1 MTLIYKKKHLGPFF
15 NDFDFL
21 NKNGNF
27 KVMLAKNKWIGGDD
41 VSVVKSRVGEV
52 VQGLSK
58 AKQEVFLTHTT
69 NNLIWKK
76 CLNSTFWRNC

>member
-1 MTLIYKKKHLGPFF
+1 
-15 NDFDFL
+15 
-21 NKNGNF
+21 
-27 KVMLAKNKWIGGDD
+27 MLAKNKWIGGDV
-41 VSVVKSRVGEV
+41 VSVVKSRVGGG

-58 AKQEVFLTHTT
+58 EKQEVYLTHTT